1 MDFSWTTIIIV
12 ILLIIIVYFVWTML
26 SSSSSSTTSVTQEA
40 TTKSQLTVT
49 SSNSFA
55 FSIWIYVSSWTTST
69 SGMNKQIIT
78 TAKGANYFNLSL
90 GDSDNGLHATVGGQ
104 SMLVIPNIP
113 LQTWALITANVNNG
127 NSLDIYIN
135 GKLVQTTA
143 LDNPF
148 QLDAGSVD
156 VGGPSSFTGFI
167 FATFTNSPVGPQD
180 VWNTYSSGYG
190 SGGGSSVSD
199 FFNKYKIRFA
209 FVKDNVELS
218 KLDI

>member
-1 MDFSWTTIIIV
+1 
-12 ILLIIIVYFVWTML
+12 ML
-26 SSSSSSTTSVTQEA
+26 SSSSSTTTSVNQA
-40 TTKSQLTVT
+40 STTKSQLTVT

-55 FSIWIYVSSWTTST
+55 FSVWIYVSSWTTSD
-69 SGMNKQIIT
+69 SGMNKPIIT
-78 TAKGANYFNLSL
+78 TSGPKSTNYFNLSL
-90 GDSDNGLHATVGGQ
+90 GDSDNGLYATVGGQ
-104 SMLVIPNIP
+104 SMPVIPNIP

-148 QLDAGSVD
+148 TLNAGSVD

-199 FFNKYKIRFA
+199 FFNKYKVRFA